1 MTAAP
6 VYLDSSA
13 LIKLV
18 FEEPESA
25 ALERFLIEW
34 PVRAS
39 SWLARVE
46 VLRTARTVRDAIV
59 VRHADD
65 VLAAVDLIAPDARL
79 LVEAAELEPFSL
91 RALDAVHLAT
101 ALSLQPDLAG
111 VVVYDRRLSDAA
123 RAVGLTVWAPA

>member
-1 MTAAP
+1 

-123 RAVGLTVWAPA
+123 RAAGLTVWAPA

>member
-1 MTAAP
+1 VTAAP

-79 LVEAAELEPFSL
+79 LVEAMELEPFSL

-123 RAVGLTVWAPA
+123 RAAGLTVWAPA

>member
-1 MTAAP
+1 

>member
-1 MTAAP
+1 VTAAP

-39 SWLARVE
+39 SWLTRVE

-79 LVEAAELEPFSL
+79 LVEATELEPFSL
-91 RALDAVHLAT
+91 RTFHAVHLAT

-111 VVVYDRRLSDAA
+111 VVAYDRRLSDAA
-123 RAVGLTVWAPA
+123 RAAGLTVWAPA

>member
-123 RAVGLTVWAPA
+123 RAAGLTVWAPA